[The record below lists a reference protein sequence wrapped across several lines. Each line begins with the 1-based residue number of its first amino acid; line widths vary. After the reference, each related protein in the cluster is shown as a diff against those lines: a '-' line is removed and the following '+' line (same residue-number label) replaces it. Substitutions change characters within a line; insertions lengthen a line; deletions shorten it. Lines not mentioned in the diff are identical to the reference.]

1 VVNAT
6 ALRQGREK
14 IIEKIEKIGIGLR
27 VRRKNI

>member
-1 VVNAT
+1 MT
-6 ALRQGREK
+6 AIRQGREK